1 MLPAGDDLGRVRAY
15 YDSTWFDYRALW
27 LNTSNRA
34 IHFGWWGPGIRTHAQ
49 SLVAMNQL
57 MGEAARVRPGDV
69 VLDAGCG
76 VGGTAMWLAEE
87 RGASVVGITPVAGQ
101 VERARRY
108 ADERG
113 LGERARF
120 EEGDFRDVPL
130 PDASVDVVWFQES
143 LVHTAEKERVFR
155 EAARVLRPGGR
166 LVVAEYLRVGRPLE
180 PRQEHLLDVWCRGW
194 AMGDLASGFELVAA
208 AERAG
213 LAGVGLRDLT
223 AEMRRS
229 LRRLF
234 AMTTVL
240 FPVALGLH
248 LTGARDD
255 AAHGN
260 VAGARAQWKAL
271 RRGAWFYGLLTADKP

>member
-1 MLPAGDDLGRVRAY
+1 MGDTGDDLGGVRAY

-27 LNTSNRA
+27 LNPANRA
-34 IHFGWWGPGIRTHAQ
+34 IHFGWWGPGVRTHAR
-49 SLVAMNQL
+49 SLVAMNEL
-57 MGEAARVRPGDV
+57 MADAARVQPGDV

-76 VGGTAMWLAEE
+76 VGGTAMWLAEH

-108 ADERG
+108 AGERD
-113 LGERARF
+113 LGERVRF
-120 EEGDFRDVPL
+120 EQGDYRDVPL

-143 LVHTAEKERVFR
+143 LVHSAEKERVFR

-166 LVVAEYLRVGRPLE
+166 VVVAEYLRVGRPLS
-180 PRQEHLLDVWCRGW
+180 PHQERLLDVWCRGW

-213 LAGVGLRDLT
+213 LVEVGLRDLT

-234 AMTTVL
+234 VMTTGL

-248 LTGARDD
+248 VTAVRDD

-260 VAGARAQWKAL
+260 VVGARAQWKAL
-271 RRGAWFYGLLTADKP
+271 RSGAWFYGLLTAAKP